1 MKKKE
6 NALGRMFY
14 LFIYLFFPLTN
25 VENRLL
31 MSYLKKR
38 EKTSP
43 RNRKERALKF
53 CFTD

>member
-31 MSYLKKR
+31 MSYLKKKR
-38 EKTSP
+38 KKQAHEIEK
-43 RNRKERALKF
+43 KEH
-53 CFTD
+53 